1 MKVKSIILS
10 ASLLVFLL
18 FSGCNAPKEKDPPGE
33 MPETPFSLPL
43 AGEGEEIVEG
53 ITMKIVNGTV
63 SPQGLELEFLNDTDR
78 VALFGEEFL
87 LRKLAENQYQD
98 LPVILEGDYGF
109 EDIGYGLPK
118 GKKVLYEMN
127 WAWLYGDL
135 EVGTYQLEKKIIL
148 RKEESG
154 IELVPYFVV
163 FEIPH

>member
-53 ITMKIVNGTV
+53 ITMKIVDGTV

-78 VALFGEEFL
+78 EALFGEEFL

-98 LPVILEGDYGF
+98 LPVVIEGDYGF

-118 GKKVLYEMN
+118 GEKVFHEVE
-127 WAWLYGDL
+127 WVWLYGDL
-135 EVGTYQLEKKIIL
+135 EEGIYQLEKKIIL
-148 RKEESG
+148 RKEDGG
-154 IELVPYFVV
+154 IELVPYFAV
-163 FEIPH
+163 FEIIQ